1 MRPLQNTPFSI
12 SSLFSPSA
20 HGISSDFANNST
32 SNNNNSNR
40 QDSPNVLHILEQLA
54 MYEVPQTAANPN
66 PERPLLRVHH
76 AEIATL
82 AGEEIDKGSRFYIP
96 ADWFN
101 GCYQIP
107 HWALPP
113 LRTLSMMACRTFHTL
128 LNHFSFVHLPTFRL
142 IDTAA
147 CLAFAICTVG
157 GIRTGNSSILD
168 QYLWQPPTGNGRPNP
183 ELSKALDGPV
193 VPDQSWESLY
203 EENWYRH
210 NEPVRARQVSDV
222 ANWKNGPVVRSEKTN
237 MLVKSFSLARGVLMT
252 EYNVALLQALILYHA
267 PNFLSEDERE
277 RASANMFLGTIVNV
291 RPDLLKCVAME

>member
-1 MRPLQNTPFSI
+1 M
-12 SSLFSPSA
+12 
-20 HGISSDFANNST
+20 
-32 SNNNNSNR
+32 
-40 QDSPNVLHILEQLA
+40 
-54 MYEVPQTAANPN
+54 
-66 PERPLLRVHH
+66 
-76 AEIATL
+76 
-82 AGEEIDKGSRFYIP
+82 
-96 ADWFN
+96 
-101 GCYQIP
+101 
-107 HWALPP
+107 
-113 LRTLSMMACRTFHTL
+113 
-128 LNHFSFVHLPTFRL
+128 
-142 IDTAA
+142 
-147 CLAFAICTVG
+147 G